1 MKEAIHIILFTLL
14 FSLAPSCEYI
24 TVADKPCNVEDPLKD
39 LEWLK
44 EIKTAMELNMGA
56 AGSQIIQY
64 TYNDSTVFWV
74 DICAG
79 CADNMIVVY
88 NCKGD
93 EVCKFGGIAGFN
105 TCPDFEENA
114 TDKTLLFS
122 TLDGE

>member
-1 MKEAIHIILFTLL
+1 MKKEIPILFFTLL

-24 TVADKPCNVEDPLKD
+24 TVAEKPCNVEDPLED
-39 LEWLK
+39 LDWLK
-44 EIKTAMELNMGA
+44 DIKTSMELNMGM

-74 DICAG
+74 DICYG

-93 EVCKFGGIAGFN
+93 EVCRFGGIAGFN

-114 TDKTLLFS
+114 TDKTMLFNNINI
-122 TLDGE
+122 E